1 LLSLKTILKK
11 IILYFAF
18 VIPFL
23 CSSQGKIT
31 DIYYKSLTDSIIN
44 TYNTDTNH
52 LAIKGTDPML
62 KYKNYFNYVL
72 CFYKDLEYKKIRVKT
87 VKSQHIADVKPA
99 KIDVIAAPED
109 RVYTI
114 FISNDAP
121 SLLDTVTF
129 DKLSV
134 DSKIALISQQI
145 SMIKEYSNL
154 GFFEVIGMRFKK
166 YKINKGKELHK
177 DINLYTIEAG
187 LGHQL
192 ITYTNEMTDKLLEDN
207 WSDKHAYKK
216 YYEKTMAHLMNV
228 AAINAYLHDY
238 AVYLHNIYK

>member
-1 LLSLKTILKK
+1 L
-11 IILYFAF
+11 
-18 VIPFL
+18 
-23 CSSQGKIT
+23 
-31 DIYYKSLTDSIIN
+31 
-44 TYNTDTNH
+44 YNTDTNH
-52 LAIKGTDPML
+52 LSIKRTDPMI

-72 CFYKDLEYKKIRVKT
+72 CFYSGLEYKKIRIRSEK
-87 VKSQHIADVKPA
+87 KHHIADVRPA

-114 FISNDAP
+114 VFSSDAP
-121 SLLDTVTF
+121 GLLDTVKFENLT
-129 DKLSV
+129 V
-134 DSKIALISQQI
+134 DSKIALIAQQI
-145 SMIKEYSNL
+145 SLIKEYSNL

-166 YKINKGKELHK
+166 NSVKRGKELHK

-192 ITYTNEMTDKLLEDN
+192 MTYTNEMNDKLLEDY
-207 WSDKHAYKK
+207 WTDKHAYKK
-216 YYEKTMAHLMNV
+216 YYENNMCHMMNV